1 MSQQF
6 QFSGMAGLESFS
18 GLSTLFGTLSTLFS
32 TLSTFFSTLTLFFST
47 LTLHFST
54 LQLSLEVFQRGKSSV
69 GICVTAEGT
78 QLTEHETRS
87 RTDGMTPST
96 SNPITCL
103 LLLLL
108 AVLSSHQVLS
118 PQSVP
123 KRQIHKPFP
132 HHSPND
138 LTSHCTNR
146 STLQFPLLS
155 SKQQRCIGLAKH
167 SLVLRR
173 RAIEA

>member
-108 AVLSSHQVLS
+108 AVLSSHQVL
-118 PQSVP
+118 
-123 KRQIHKPFP
+123 
-132 HHSPND
+132 
-138 LTSHCTNR
+138 
-146 STLQFPLLS
+146 PL
-155 SKQQRCIGLAKH
+155 H
-167 SLVLRR
+167 
-173 RAIEA
+173 